1 MLRKNAEAVGL
12 KPNFTIIDTLDQI
25 KLIKNILNA
34 ENIDI
39 KKNPPKQIAF
49 YIDQWKNKALLPEQ
63 VKLKNQEF
71 NLVNALKV

>member
-39 KKNPPKQIAF
+39 KKNHPKQIAF
-49 YIDQWKNKALLPEQ
+49 HIDQWKNKALLLS
-63 VKLKNQEF
+63 K
-71 NLVNALKV
+71 